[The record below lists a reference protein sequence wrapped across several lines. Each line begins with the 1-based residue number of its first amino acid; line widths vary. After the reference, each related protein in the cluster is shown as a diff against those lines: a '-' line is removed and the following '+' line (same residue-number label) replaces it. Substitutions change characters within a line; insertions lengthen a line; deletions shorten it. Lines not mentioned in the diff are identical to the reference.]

1 MLFIGLVLGAL
12 IAGLVVYN
20 IFWLSF
26 YKKKRNLMFLN
37 AANGVSN
44 SVMNIVQMGVV
55 AFTEKGTLLF
65 NNKTCLK
72 KLRVEA
78 LPQSFTE
85 FVETFVTDKNILME
99 LRLYESDL
107 PEQRPPESEDE
118 LPESE
123 KIDSVTTRVEIKN
136 RIIQFH
142 FSKPFFPQ
150 STLRGWVVV
159 LEDVTRAARQE
170 QQRRLFVSTVSHELK
185 TPLASITG
193 YSESLIDWGLR
204 EKSPDQIF
212 NDVMKINEE
221 GHRITEIISNLTYLS
236 QIENNKDKIDM
247 TVYRIDKTV
256 EGVCRKYFE
265 DAEKKNIRLYYES
278 LTRAMP
284 PVFGSKS
291 MMEQMVGNLINNAL
305 KYSAEYT
312 NIWVFIQAHENTVT
326 IKVQDQGKG
335 IPKPA
340 AEKVFQAFF
349 RVDETGARSAGGSGL
364 GLAIVKMM
372 AEVQEGE
379 VSLVTRCPEDDDS
392 QRSEV
397 GSDFYITVPTATATF
412 KETLECIKDD
422 ADREEVLFR
431 KAKQYM
437 EKINND
443 DYDLGFDLKNTTKEE
458 EELLISHLIFIDECD
473 MIDEDSDRYA
483 SKSSEE
489 PSIPEADEAP
499 LEVAETPATADI
511 QPPVDQEMQPVS
523 LQETAVL
530 REPAEAE
537 VTVFEPEPSIEQPV
551 IRPVIKPVIKPV
563 IRPIPV
569 VPKPEPVHEEAQAE
583 VVDLRNT
590 QEEPGGW
597 VPLASRG
604 ATVLTPDPPAL
615 KHPIYTKESIG
626 SQNAEKR
633 RQARKSAAK
642 KTAAGKEENRVAP
655 AVPANPAQTPAS
667 YTPAQP
673 ATRSL
678 LRQMTDPVPGKN
690 TDPAA
695 GTPDKQD

>member
-1 MLFIGLVLGAL
+1 MLFIGLVIGSLLTGM
-12 IAGLVVYN
+12 IVYK
-20 IFWLSF
+20 IFAVSF
-26 YKKKRNLMFLN
+26 YKKKRDMKFLN

-44 SVMNIVQMGVV
+44 SVLNIVQMGVV
-55 AFTEKGTLLF
+55 AFTDNGTLLF

-72 KLRVEA
+72 KLRVEE

-85 FVETFVTDKNILME
+85 FVEKFVHDEKILVD
-99 LRLYESDL
+99 LQIYESLL
-107 PEQRPPESEDE
+107 PKTRPQENEDDI
-118 LPESE
+118 LESE
-123 KIDSVTTRVEIKN
+123 KLESVTTRVEIRN

-159 LEDVTRAARQE
+159 LEDVTKAARQE

-185 TPLASITG
+185 TPLASING

-212 NDVMKINEE
+212 NDVLKINEE
-221 GHRITEIISNLTYLS
+221 GHRITEIISNLTFLS

-256 EGVCRKYFE
+256 EEVCRKYTE
-265 DAEKKNIRLYYES
+265 EADKKNIRLYYES
-278 LTRAMP
+278 LTRVMP

-305 KYSAEYT
+305 KYSSENT
-312 NIWVFIQAHENTVT
+312 NIWVFIQAHETTVT

-379 VSLVTRCPEDDDS
+379 ISLVTRCPEDDDS

-397 GSDFYITVPTATATF
+397 GSDFYITVPTAAATF
-412 KETLECIKDD
+412 KETLEAMRDG
-422 ADREEVLFR
+422 ADREEVLYR

-437 EKINND
+437 EKINED
-443 DYDLGFDLKNTTKEE
+443 DYDLGYDLKKIDKKEDE
-458 EELLISHLIFIDECD
+458 ERLISHLIFIDECD
-473 MIDEDSDRYA
+473 IIEDSSEPVPEEPA
-483 SKSSEE
+483 VEASEE
-489 PSIPEADEAP
+489 PAKETASPFVQPVARVEAEPEVIRTEPSPFVRPVPAPEAAAP
-499 LEVAETPATADI
+499 KIKPEI
-511 QPPVDQEMQPVS
+511 RPVEKQ
-523 LQETAVL
+523 
-530 REPAEAE
+530 EAE
-537 VTVFEPEPSIEQPV
+537 VVQVKTA
-551 IRPVIKPVIKPV
+551 
-563 IRPIPV
+563 
-569 VPKPEPVHEEAQAE
+569 KPEE
-583 VVDLRNT
+583 
-590 QEEPGGW
+590 W
-597 VPLASRG
+597 VSLSKRG
-604 ATVLTPDPPAL
+604 ATVLKPDAPAL
-615 KHPIYTKESIG
+615 KRPILSKETIG

-633 RQARKSAAK
+633 RQARKNTVK
-642 KTAAGKEENRVAP
+642 KTREE
-655 AVPANPAQTPAS
+655 AVPEPLPEVRTPALPMMPEPPS
-667 YTPAQP
+667 PANTAAP

-678 LRQMTDPVPGKN
+678 LRQVTDPVPGKSAD
-690 TDPAA
+690 TKT
-695 GTPDKQD
+695 GMQE

>member
-1 MLFIGLVLGAL
+1 MLFIGLVIGSLLTGM
-12 IAGLVVYN
+12 IVYK
-20 IFWLSF
+20 IFAVSF
-26 YKKKRNLMFLN
+26 YKKKRDMKFLN

-44 SVMNIVQMGVV
+44 SVLNIVQMGVV
-55 AFTEKGTLLF
+55 AFTDNGTLLF

-72 KLRVEA
+72 KLRVEE

-85 FVETFVTDKNILME
+85 FVEKFVHDEQVLVDLQI
-99 LRLYESDL
+99 YESLL
-107 PEQRPPESEDE
+107 PKTRPQENEDDI
-118 LPESE
+118 LESE
-123 KIDSVTTRVEIKN
+123 KLESVTTRVEIRN

-159 LEDVTRAARQE
+159 LEDVTKAARQE

-185 TPLASITG
+185 TPLASING

-221 GHRITEIISNLTYLS
+221 GHRITEIISNLTFLS

-256 EGVCRKYFE
+256 EEVCRKYTE
-265 DAEKKNIRLYYES
+265 EANKKNIRLYYES
-278 LTRAMP
+278 LTRVMP

-305 KYSAEYT
+305 KYSSENT
-312 NIWVFIQAHENTVT
+312 NIWVFIQAHETTVT

-379 VSLVTRCPEDDDS
+379 ISLVTRCPEDDDS

-397 GSDFYITVPTATATF
+397 GSDFYITVPTAAATF
-412 KETLECIKDD
+412 KETLEAMRDG
-422 ADREEVLFR
+422 ADREEVLYR

-437 EKINND
+437 EKINED
-443 DYDLGFDLKNTTKEE
+443 DYDLGYDLKKIDKKEDE
-458 EELLISHLIFIDECD
+458 ERLISHLIFIDECD
-473 MIDEDSDRYA
+473 IIEDSSEPVPEEPA
-483 SKSSEE
+483 VEVSEE
-489 PSIPEADEAP
+489 PAKETASPFVQPVARVEAEPEVIRMEPSPFVRPVPAPEAAAP
-499 LEVAETPATADI
+499 KIKPEI
-511 QPPVDQEMQPVS
+511 RPVEKQ
-523 LQETAVL
+523 
-530 REPAEAE
+530 EAE
-537 VTVFEPEPSIEQPV
+537 VVQVKTA
-551 IRPVIKPVIKPV
+551 
-563 IRPIPV
+563 
-569 VPKPEPVHEEAQAE
+569 KPEE
-583 VVDLRNT
+583 
-590 QEEPGGW
+590 W
-597 VPLASRG
+597 VSLSKRG
-604 ATVLTPDPPAL
+604 ATVLKPDAPAL
-615 KHPIYTKESIG
+615 KRPILSKETIG

-633 RQARKSAAK
+633 RQARKNTVK
-642 KTAAGKEENRVAP
+642 KTREE
-655 AVPANPAQTPAS
+655 AVPEPLPEVRTPALPKMPEPPS
-667 YTPAQP
+667 PANTAAP

-678 LRQMTDPVPGKN
+678 LRQVTDPVPGKSAD
-690 TDPAA
+690 TKT
-695 GTPDKQD
+695 GMQE

>member
-1 MLFIGLVLGAL
+1 MLFVGLVLGAV
-12 IAGLVVYN
+12 IAGLLVYN

-107 PEQRPPESEDE
+107 PEQRPPESDDE

-123 KIDSVTTRVEIKN
+123 KLESVTTRVEIKN

-221 GHRITEIISNLTYLS
+221 SHRITEIISNLTYLS

-284 PVFGSKS
+284 PVFGSRS

-397 GSDFYITVPTATATF
+397 GSDFYITVPTAAATF
-412 KETLECIKDD
+412 RETLESIKDD

-443 DYDLGFDLKNTTKEE
+443 DYDLGFDLKKTSKEE

-473 MIDEDSDRYA
+473 MIDEGPARYA
-483 SKSSEE
+483 SEPVDELVDEPMEE
-489 PSIPEADEAP
+489 TVLPEAEPVMETVAEAP
-499 LEVAETPATADI
+499 V
-511 QPPVDQEMQPVS
+511 M
-523 LQETAVL
+523 
-530 REPAEAE
+530 
-537 VTVFEPEPSIEQPV
+537 EQPV
-551 IRPVIKPVIKPV
+551 IRPVIKPVI
-563 IRPIPV
+563 RPMPV
-569 VPKPEPVHEEAQAE
+569 VPEPEPVHEEVQAE
-583 VVDLRNT
+583 VVDLRKT

-597 VPLASRG
+597 VPLTSRG

-642 KTAAGKEENRVAP
+642 KNPSGKEESRVTP
-655 AVPANPAQTPAS
+655 DVPTGPAQTPAS

-690 TDPAA
+690 TEPAA

>member
-1 MLFIGLVLGAL
+1 MLFIGLVIGSLLTGM
-12 IAGLVVYN
+12 IVYK
-20 IFWLSF
+20 IFAVSF
-26 YKKKRNLMFLN
+26 YKKKRDMKFLN

-44 SVMNIVQMGVV
+44 SVLNIVQMGVV
-55 AFTEKGTLLF
+55 AFTDNGTLLF

-72 KLRVEA
+72 KLRVEE

-85 FVETFVTDKNILME
+85 FVEKFVHDEQVLVDLQI
-99 LRLYESDL
+99 YESLL
-107 PEQRPPESEDE
+107 PKTRPQENEDDI
-118 LPESE
+118 LESE
-123 KIDSVTTRVEIKN
+123 KLESVTTRVEIRN

-159 LEDVTRAARQE
+159 LEDVTKAARQE

-185 TPLASITG
+185 TPLASING

-212 NDVMKINEE
+212 NDVLKINEE
-221 GHRITEIISNLTYLS
+221 GHRITEIISNLTFLS

-256 EGVCRKYFE
+256 EEVCRKYTE
-265 DAEKKNIRLYYES
+265 EANKKNIRLYYES
-278 LTRAMP
+278 LTRVMP

-305 KYSAEYT
+305 KYSSENT
-312 NIWVFIQAHENTVT
+312 NIWVFIQAHETTVT

-379 VSLVTRCPEDDDS
+379 ISLVTRCPEDDDS

-397 GSDFYITVPTATATF
+397 GSDFYITVPTAAATF
-412 KETLECIKDD
+412 KETLEAMRDG
-422 ADREEVLFR
+422 ADREEVLYR

-437 EKINND
+437 EKINED
-443 DYDLGFDLKNTTKEE
+443 DYDLGYDLKKIDKKEDE
-458 EELLISHLIFIDECD
+458 ERLISHLIFIDECD
-473 MIDEDSDRYA
+473 IIEDSSEPVPEEPA
-483 SKSSEE
+483 VEASEE
-489 PSIPEADEAP
+489 PAKETASPFVQPVVRVEAEPEVIRTEPSPFVRPVPAPEAAAP
-499 LEVAETPATADI
+499 KIKPEI
-511 QPPVDQEMQPVS
+511 RPVEQQ
-523 LQETAVL
+523 
-530 REPAEAE
+530 EAE
-537 VTVFEPEPSIEQPV
+537 VVQVKTA
-551 IRPVIKPVIKPV
+551 
-563 IRPIPV
+563 
-569 VPKPEPVHEEAQAE
+569 KPEE
-583 VVDLRNT
+583 
-590 QEEPGGW
+590 W
-597 VPLASRG
+597 VSLSKRG
-604 ATVLTPDPPAL
+604 ATVLKPDAPAL
-615 KHPIYTKESIG
+615 KRPILSKETIG

-633 RQARKSAAK
+633 RQARKNTVK
-642 KTAAGKEENRVAP
+642 KTREE
-655 AVPANPAQTPAS
+655 AVPEPLPEVRTPALPKMPEPPS
-667 YTPAQP
+667 PANNAAP

-678 LRQMTDPVPGKN
+678 LRQVTDPVPGKSAD
-690 TDPAA
+690 TKT
-695 GTPDKQD
+695 GMQE

>member
-1 MLFIGLVLGAL
+1 MLFVGLVLGAV
-12 IAGLVVYN
+12 IAGLLVYN

-85 FVETFVTDKNILME
+85 FVETFVTDKSILME

-107 PEQRPPESEDE
+107 PEQRPPESDDE

-123 KIDSVTTRVEIKN
+123 KLESVTTRVEIKN

-221 GHRITEIISNLTYLS
+221 SHRITEIISNLTYLS

-284 PVFGSKS
+284 PVFGSRS

-397 GSDFYITVPTATATF
+397 GSDFYITVPTAAATF
-412 KETLECIKDD
+412 RETLESIKDD

-443 DYDLGFDLKNTTKEE
+443 DYDLGFDLKKTSKEE

-473 MIDEDSDRYA
+473 MIDEGPARYA
-483 SKSSEE
+483 SEPVDEPMEE
-489 PSIPEADEAP
+489 TVLPEAEP
-499 LEVAETPATADI
+499 VMETVAEAT
-511 QPPVDQEMQPVS
+511 VM
-523 LQETAVL
+523 
-530 REPAEAE
+530 
-537 VTVFEPEPSIEQPV
+537 EQPV
-551 IRPVIKPVIKPV
+551 IRPVIKPVI
-563 IRPIPV
+563 RPMPV
-569 VPKPEPVHEEAQAE
+569 VPEPEPVHEEVQAE
-583 VVDLRNT
+583 VVDLRKT

-597 VPLASRG
+597 VPLTSRG

-642 KTAAGKEENRVAP
+642 KNTSGKEESRVTP
-655 AVPANPAQTPAS
+655 DVPTGPAQTPAS

-690 TDPAA
+690 TEPAQGA
-695 GTPDKQD
+695 PDKQD

>member
-1 MLFIGLVLGAL
+1 MLFVGLVLGAV
-12 IAGLVVYN
+12 IAGLLVYN

-107 PEQRPPESEDE
+107 PEQRPPESDDE

-123 KIDSVTTRVEIKN
+123 KLESVTTRVEIKN

-221 GHRITEIISNLTYLS
+221 SHRITEIISNLTYLS

-284 PVFGSKS
+284 PVFGSRS

-397 GSDFYITVPTATATF
+397 GSDFYITVPTAAATF
-412 KETLECIKDD
+412 RETLESIKDD

-443 DYDLGFDLKNTTKEE
+443 DYDLGFDLKKTSKEE

-473 MIDEDSDRYA
+473 MIDEGPARYA
-483 SKSSEE
+483 SEPVDELVDEPMEE
-489 PSIPEADEAP
+489 TVLPEAEP
-499 LEVAETPATADI
+499 VMETVAEAT
-511 QPPVDQEMQPVS
+511 VM
-523 LQETAVL
+523 
-530 REPAEAE
+530 
-537 VTVFEPEPSIEQPV
+537 EQPV
-551 IRPVIKPVIKPV
+551 IRPVIKPVI
-563 IRPIPV
+563 RPMPV
-569 VPKPEPVHEEAQAE
+569 VPEPEPVHEEVQAE
-583 VVDLRNT
+583 VVDLRKT

-597 VPLASRG
+597 VPLTSRG

-642 KTAAGKEENRVAP
+642 KNTSGKEESRVTP
-655 AVPANPAQTPAS
+655 DVPTGPAQTPAS

-690 TDPAA
+690 TEPAQGA
-695 GTPDKQD
+695 PDKQD

>member
-1 MLFIGLVLGAL
+1 MLFIGLVIGSLLTGM
-12 IAGLVVYN
+12 IVYK
-20 IFWLSF
+20 IFAVSF
-26 YKKKRNLMFLN
+26 YKKKRDMKFLN

-44 SVMNIVQMGVV
+44 SVLNIVQMGVV
-55 AFTEKGTLLF
+55 AFTDNGTLLF

-72 KLRVEA
+72 KLRVEE

-85 FVETFVTDKNILME
+85 FVEKFVHDEKILVD
-99 LRLYESDL
+99 LQIYESLL
-107 PEQRPPESEDE
+107 PKTRPQENEDDI
-118 LPESE
+118 LESE
-123 KIDSVTTRVEIKN
+123 KLESVTTRVEIRN

-159 LEDVTRAARQE
+159 LEDVTKAARQE

-185 TPLASITG
+185 TPLASING

-212 NDVMKINEE
+212 NDVLKINEE
-221 GHRITEIISNLTYLS
+221 GHRITEIISNLTFLS

-256 EGVCRKYFE
+256 EEVCRKYTE
-265 DAEKKNIRLYYES
+265 EADKKNIRLYYES
-278 LTRAMP
+278 LTRVMP

-305 KYSAEYT
+305 KYSSENT
-312 NIWVFIQAHENTVT
+312 NIWVFLQAHETTVT

-379 VSLVTRCPEDDDS
+379 ISLVTRCPEDDDS

-397 GSDFYITVPTATATF
+397 GSDFYITVPTAAATF
-412 KETLECIKDD
+412 KETLEAMRDG
-422 ADREEVLFR
+422 ADREEVLYR

-437 EKINND
+437 EKINED
-443 DYDLGFDLKNTTKEE
+443 DYDLGYDLKKIDKKEDE
-458 EELLISHLIFIDECD
+458 ERLISHLIFIDECD
-473 MIDEDSDRYA
+473 IIEDS
-483 SKSSEE
+483 SEPVSEE
-489 PSIPEADEAP
+489 PAVEASEEPAKETASPFVQPVARVEAEPEVIRTEPSPFVRPVPAPEAAAP
-499 LEVAETPATADI
+499 RIKPEI
-511 QPPVDQEMQPVS
+511 RPVEKQ
-523 LQETAVL
+523 
-530 REPAEAE
+530 EAE
-537 VTVFEPEPSIEQPV
+537 VVQVKTA
-551 IRPVIKPVIKPV
+551 
-563 IRPIPV
+563 
-569 VPKPEPVHEEAQAE
+569 KPEE
-583 VVDLRNT
+583 
-590 QEEPGGW
+590 W
-597 VPLASRG
+597 VSLSKRG
-604 ATVLTPDPPAL
+604 ATVLKPDAPAL
-615 KHPIYTKESIG
+615 KRPILSKETIG

-633 RQARKSAAK
+633 RQARKNTVK
-642 KTAAGKEENRVAP
+642 KTREE
-655 AVPANPAQTPAS
+655 AVPEPLPEVRTPALPKMPEPLS
-667 YTPAQP
+667 PANNAAP

-678 LRQMTDPVPGKN
+678 LRQVTDPVPGKSAD
-690 TDPAA
+690 TKT
-695 GTPDKQD
+695 GMQE

>member
-1 MLFIGLVLGAL
+1 MLFIGLVIGSLLTGM
-12 IAGLVVYN
+12 IVYK
-20 IFWLSF
+20 IFAVSF
-26 YKKKRNLMFLN
+26 YKKKRDMKFLN

-44 SVMNIVQMGVV
+44 SVLNIVQMGVV
-55 AFTEKGTLLF
+55 AFTDNGTLLF

-72 KLRVEA
+72 KLRVEE

-85 FVETFVTDKNILME
+85 FVEKFVHDEQVLVDLQI
-99 LRLYESDL
+99 YESLL
-107 PEQRPPESEDE
+107 PKTRPQENEDDI
-118 LPESE
+118 LESE
-123 KIDSVTTRVEIKN
+123 KLESVTTRVEIRN

-159 LEDVTRAARQE
+159 LEDVTKAARQE

-185 TPLASITG
+185 TPLASING

-212 NDVMKINEE
+212 NDVLKINEE
-221 GHRITEIISNLTYLS
+221 GHRITEIISNLTFLS

-256 EGVCRKYFE
+256 EEVCRKYTE
-265 DAEKKNIRLYYES
+265 EADKKNIRLYYES
-278 LTRAMP
+278 LTRVMP

-305 KYSAEYT
+305 KYSSENT
-312 NIWVFIQAHENTVT
+312 NIWVFIQAHETTVT

-379 VSLVTRCPEDDDS
+379 ISLVTRCPEDDDS

-397 GSDFYITVPTATATF
+397 GSDFYITVPTAAATF
-412 KETLECIKDD
+412 KETLEAMRDG
-422 ADREEVLFR
+422 ADREEVLYR

-437 EKINND
+437 EKINED
-443 DYDLGFDLKNTTKEE
+443 DYDLGYDLKKIDKKEDE
-458 EELLISHLIFIDECD
+458 ERLISHLIFIDECD
-473 MIDEDSDRYA
+473 IIEDSSEPVPEEPA
-483 SKSSEE
+483 VETSEE
-489 PSIPEADEAP
+489 PAKETASPFVQPVARVEAEPEVIRTEPSPFVRPVPAPEAAAP
-499 LEVAETPATADI
+499 KIKPEI
-511 QPPVDQEMQPVS
+511 KPVEKQ
-523 LQETAVL
+523 
-530 REPAEAE
+530 EAE
-537 VTVFEPEPSIEQPV
+537 VVQVKTA
-551 IRPVIKPVIKPV
+551 
-563 IRPIPV
+563 
-569 VPKPEPVHEEAQAE
+569 KPEE
-583 VVDLRNT
+583 
-590 QEEPGGW
+590 W
-597 VPLASRG
+597 VSLSKRG
-604 ATVLTPDPPAL
+604 ATVLKPDAPAL
-615 KHPIYTKESIG
+615 KRPILSKETIG

-633 RQARKSAAK
+633 RQARKNTVK
-642 KTAAGKEENRVAP
+642 KTREE
-655 AVPANPAQTPAS
+655 AVPEPLPEVRTPALPKMPEPPS
-667 YTPAQP
+667 PANNAAP

-678 LRQMTDPVPGKN
+678 LRQVTDPVPGKSAD
-690 TDPAA
+690 TKT
-695 GTPDKQD
+695 GMQE

>member
-1 MLFIGLVLGAL
+1 MLFIGLVLGGV
-12 IAGLVVYN
+12 IAGLAVYN
-20 IFWLSF
+20 LFWMSF
-26 YKKKRNLMFLN
+26 YKKKRNLKFLN

-72 KLRVEA
+72 KLRVEE

-85 FVETFVTDKNILME
+85 FVETFVKDKDILME

-107 PEQRPPESEDE
+107 PDQKPQDSDDE
-118 LPESE
+118 IPESE
-123 KIDSVTTRVEIKN
+123 KIESVTTRVEIKN

-150 STLRGWVVV
+150 SSLRGWVVV
-159 LEDVTRAARQE
+159 LEDVTKAARQE

-212 NDVMKINEE
+212 SDVMKINEE
-221 GHRITEIISNLTYLS
+221 GHRITEIIANLTYLS
-236 QIENNKDKIDM
+236 QIENNKEKIDM
-247 TVYRIDKTV
+247 TVYRIDQTV
-256 EGVCRKYFE
+256 EGVCRKYYE
-265 DAEKKNIRLYYES
+265 EAEKKNIRLYYES

-305 KYSAEYT
+305 KYSAEHT
-312 NIWVFIQAHENTVT
+312 NIWVYIQAHENTVT

-397 GSDFYITVPTATATF
+397 GSDFYITVPTAAATF
-412 KETLECIKDD
+412 RETLESIRDD
-422 ADREEVLFR
+422 ADREEVLYR
-431 KAKQYM
+431 KAKQYV

-443 DYDLGFDLKNTTKEE
+443 DYDLGFDLKSINKEDE
-458 EELLISHLIFIDECD
+458 QLLISHLIFIDECD
-473 MIDEDSDRYA
+473 MIDGGSAGY
-483 SKSSEE
+483 S
-489 PSIPEADEAP
+489 
-499 LEVAETPATADI
+499 T
-511 QPPVDQEMQPVS
+511 
-523 LQETAVL
+523 
-530 REPAEAE
+530 EPAEE
-537 VTVFEPEPSIEQPV
+537 VQIVHEVPISEDVQIGQNAEPEPVPQQFEASEPEIVQEPGPMPQQPV
-551 IRPVIKPVIKPV
+551 IRPLPRVPQVSPVQELPEAQVIDLK
-563 IRPIPV
+563 
-569 VPKPEPVHEEAQAE
+569 EEAP
-583 VVDLRNT
+583 
-590 QEEPGGW
+590 QEKPAMPLPQEQTAAIRQEPGEW
-597 VPLASRG
+597 VPLTKRG
-604 ATVLTPDPPAL
+604 ATVLMPDPPAL
-615 KHPIYTKESIG
+615 KHPILSKEQIG

-633 RQARKSAAK
+633 RQAKKNTAK
-642 KTAAGKEENRVAP
+642 KTAAGARETS
-655 AVPANPAQTPAS
+655 VPAQAAEKPSPSAS
-667 YTPAQP
+667 YTPAPP

-678 LRQMTDPVPGKN
+678 LRQMTDPMAGKTSDRTPGA
-690 TDPAA
+690 PE
-695 GTPDKQD
+695 KQD

>member
-1 MLFIGLVLGAL
+1 MLFIGLVIGSVLTGL
-12 IAGLVVYN
+12 IVYKV
-20 IFWLSF
+20 FAVSF
-26 YKKKRNLMFLN
+26 YKKKRDMKFLN

-44 SVMNIVQMGVV
+44 SVLNIVQMGVV
-55 AFTEKGTLLF
+55 AFTDNGTLLF

-72 KLRVEA
+72 KLRVDT

-85 FVETFVTDKNILME
+85 FVETFVHDEKIL
-99 LRLYESDL
+99 LDLQVYESLL
-107 PEQRPPESEDE
+107 PETRSPETEDE
-118 LPESE
+118 ILESE
-123 KIDSVTTRVEIKN
+123 KLESVTTRVEIRN

-159 LEDVTRAARQE
+159 LEDVTKAARQE

-185 TPLASITG
+185 TPLASING

-212 NDVMKINEE
+212 NDVLKINEE
-221 GHRITEIISNLTYLS
+221 GHRITEIISNLTFLS

-256 EGVCRKYFE
+256 EEVCRKYME
-265 DAEKKNIRLYYES
+265 DANKKNIRLYYES

-305 KYSAEYT
+305 KYSEENT
-312 NIWVFIQAHENTVT
+312 NIWVFIQAHETTVT

-379 VSLVTRCPEDDDS
+379 ISLVTRCPEDDDS
-392 QRSEV
+392 KRSEV
-397 GSDFYITVPTATATF
+397 GSDFYITVPTAAATF
-412 KETLECIKDD
+412 KETLESMREN
-422 ADREEVLFR
+422 ADREEVLYR

-437 EKINND
+437 KKINDD
-443 DYDLGFDLKNTTKEE
+443 DYDLGFDLEKIDKED

-473 MIDEDSDRYA
+473 IIDES
-483 SKSSEE
+483 SKPIPEE
-489 PSIPEADEAP
+489 PIPENTQAEAP
-499 LEVAETPATADI
+499 EEPKVEAEPEN
-511 QPPVDQEMQPVS
+511 VFVQPVKPV
-523 LQETAVL
+523 QPAMVPEEPKVQPETLSPFVQPVKPVQTVK
-530 REPAEAE
+530 PA
-537 VTVFEPEPSIEQPV
+537 QPV
-551 IRPVIKPVIKPV
+551 IRPV
-563 IRPIPV
+563 
-569 VPKPEPVHEEAQAE
+569 EEQEAE
-583 VVDLRNT
+583 VVAVNAAKP
-590 QEEPGGW
+590 EEW
-597 VPLASRG
+597 VSLSKRG
-604 ATVLTPDPPAL
+604 ATVLTPDPPHL
-615 KHPIYTKESIG
+615 KHPILSKETIG

-633 RQARKSAAK
+633 RQARKNTAK
-642 KTAAGKEENRVAP
+642 KAREQTVPDPLPDVRTP
-655 AVPANPAQTPAS
+655 ALPKMPEPPSPANPPA
-667 YTPAQP
+667 AP

-678 LRQMTDPVPGKN
+678 LRQMTDPVPGKSAE
-690 TDPAA
+690 TKT
-695 GTPDKQD
+695 GMQE

>member
-1 MLFIGLVLGAL
+1 MLFVGLVLGAV
-12 IAGLVVYN
+12 IAGLLVYN

-72 KLRVEA
+72 KLRVDA

-107 PEQRPPESEDE
+107 PEQRPPESDDE

-123 KIDSVTTRVEIKN
+123 KLESVTTRVEIKN

-221 GHRITEIISNLTYLS
+221 SHRITEIISNLTYLS

-397 GSDFYITVPTATATF
+397 GSDFYITVPTAAATF
-412 KETLECIKDD
+412 RETLESIKDD

-443 DYDLGFDLKNTTKEE
+443 DYDLGFDLKKTSKEE
-458 EELLISHLIFIDECD
+458 EELLISHLVFIDECD
-473 MIDEDSDRYA
+473 MIDEGPVRYA
-483 SKSSEE
+483 SEPVDELVDEPADEPMEE
-489 PSIPEADEAP
+489 TVLPEAEPVMETVAEAP
-499 LEVAETPATADI
+499 V
-511 QPPVDQEMQPVS
+511 M
-523 LQETAVL
+523 
-530 REPAEAE
+530 
-537 VTVFEPEPSIEQPV
+537 EQPV
-551 IRPVIKPVIKPV
+551 IRPVIKPVI
-563 IRPIPV
+563 RPMPV
-569 VPKPEPVHEEAQAE
+569 VPEPEPVHEEVQAE
-583 VVDLRNT
+583 VVDLRKT

-597 VPLASRG
+597 VPLTSRG

-642 KTAAGKEENRVAP
+642 KNTSGKEESRVTP
-655 AVPANPAQTPAS
+655 DVPTGPAQTPAS

-690 TDPAA
+690 TEPAQGA
-695 GTPDKQD
+695 PDKQD

>member
-1 MLFIGLVLGAL
+1 MLFIGLVIGSLLTGM
-12 IAGLVVYN
+12 IVYK
-20 IFWLSF
+20 IFAVSF
-26 YKKKRNLMFLN
+26 YKKKRDMKFLN

-44 SVMNIVQMGVV
+44 SVLNIVQMGVV
-55 AFTEKGTLLF
+55 AFTDNGTLLF

-72 KLRVEA
+72 KLRVEE

-85 FVETFVTDKNILME
+85 FVEKFVHDEKILVD
-99 LRLYESDL
+99 LQIYESLL
-107 PEQRPPESEDE
+107 PKTRPQENEDDI
-118 LPESE
+118 LESE
-123 KIDSVTTRVEIKN
+123 KLESVTTRVEIRN

-159 LEDVTRAARQE
+159 LEDVTKAARQE

-185 TPLASITG
+185 TPLASING

-212 NDVMKINEE
+212 NDVLKINEE
-221 GHRITEIISNLTYLS
+221 GHRITEIISNLTFLS

-256 EGVCRKYFE
+256 EEVCRKYTE
-265 DAEKKNIRLYYES
+265 EADKKNIRLYYES
-278 LTRAMP
+278 LTRVMP

-305 KYSAEYT
+305 KYSSENT
-312 NIWVFIQAHENTVT
+312 NIWVFIQAHETTVT

-379 VSLVTRCPEDDDS
+379 ISLVTRCPEDDDS

-397 GSDFYITVPTATATF
+397 GSDFYITVPTAAATF
-412 KETLECIKDD
+412 KETLEAMRDG
-422 ADREEVLFR
+422 ADREEVLYR

-437 EKINND
+437 EKINED
-443 DYDLGFDLKNTTKEE
+443 DYDLGYDLKKIDKKEDE
-458 EELLISHLIFIDECD
+458 ERLISHLIFIDECD
-473 MIDEDSDRYA
+473 IIEDSSEPVPEEPA
-483 SKSSEE
+483 VETSEE
-489 PSIPEADEAP
+489 PAKETASPFVQPVARVEAEPEVIRTEPSPFVRPVPAPEAAAP
-499 LEVAETPATADI
+499 KIKPEI
-511 QPPVDQEMQPVS
+511 RPVEKQ
-523 LQETAVL
+523 
-530 REPAEAE
+530 EAE
-537 VTVFEPEPSIEQPV
+537 VVQVKTA
-551 IRPVIKPVIKPV
+551 
-563 IRPIPV
+563 
-569 VPKPEPVHEEAQAE
+569 KPEE
-583 VVDLRNT
+583 
-590 QEEPGGW
+590 W
-597 VPLASRG
+597 VSLSKRG
-604 ATVLTPDPPAL
+604 ATVLKPDAPAL
-615 KHPIYTKESIG
+615 KRPILSKETIG

-633 RQARKSAAK
+633 RQARKNTVK
-642 KTAAGKEENRVAP
+642 KTREE
-655 AVPANPAQTPAS
+655 AVPEPLPEVRTPALPMMPEPPS
-667 YTPAQP
+667 PANTAAP

-678 LRQMTDPVPGKN
+678 LRQVTDPVPGKSAD
-690 TDPAA
+690 TKT
-695 GTPDKQD
+695 GMQE

>member
-1 MLFIGLVLGAL
+1 MLFIGLVIGSLLTGM
-12 IAGLVVYN
+12 IVYK
-20 IFWLSF
+20 IFAVSF
-26 YKKKRNLMFLN
+26 YKKKRDMKFLN

-44 SVMNIVQMGVV
+44 SVLNIVQMGVV
-55 AFTEKGTLLF
+55 AFTDNGTLLF

-72 KLRVEA
+72 KLRVEE

-85 FVETFVTDKNILME
+85 FVEKFVHDEQVLVDLQI
-99 LRLYESDL
+99 YESLL
-107 PEQRPPESEDE
+107 PKTRPQENEDDI
-118 LPESE
+118 LESE
-123 KIDSVTTRVEIKN
+123 KLESVTTRVEIRN

-159 LEDVTRAARQE
+159 LEDVTKAARQE

-185 TPLASITG
+185 TPLASING

-212 NDVMKINEE
+212 NDVLKINEE
-221 GHRITEIISNLTYLS
+221 GHRITEIISNLTFLS

-256 EGVCRKYFE
+256 EEVCRKYTE
-265 DAEKKNIRLYYES
+265 EADKKNIRLYYES
-278 LTRAMP
+278 LTRVMP

-305 KYSAEYT
+305 KYSSENT
-312 NIWVFIQAHENTVT
+312 NIWVFIQAHETTVT

-379 VSLVTRCPEDDDS
+379 ISLVTRCPEDDDS

-397 GSDFYITVPTATATF
+397 GSDFYITVPTAAATF
-412 KETLECIKDD
+412 KETLEAMRDG
-422 ADREEVLFR
+422 ADREEVLYR

-437 EKINND
+437 EKINED
-443 DYDLGFDLKNTTKEE
+443 DYDLGYDLKKIDKKEDE
-458 EELLISHLIFIDECD
+458 ERLISHLIFIDECD
-473 MIDEDSDRYA
+473 IIEDSSEPVPEEPA
-483 SKSSEE
+483 VETSEE
-489 PSIPEADEAP
+489 PAKETASPFVQPVARVEAEPEVIRTEPSPFVRPVPAPEAAAP
-499 LEVAETPATADI
+499 KIKPEI
-511 QPPVDQEMQPVS
+511 KPVEKQ
-523 LQETAVL
+523 
-530 REPAEAE
+530 EAE
-537 VTVFEPEPSIEQPV
+537 VVQVKTA
-551 IRPVIKPVIKPV
+551 
-563 IRPIPV
+563 
-569 VPKPEPVHEEAQAE
+569 KPEE
-583 VVDLRNT
+583 
-590 QEEPGGW
+590 W
-597 VPLASRG
+597 VSLSKRG
-604 ATVLTPDPPAL
+604 ATVLKPDAPAL
-615 KHPIYTKESIG
+615 KRPILSKETIG

-633 RQARKSAAK
+633 RQARKNTVK
-642 KTAAGKEENRVAP
+642 KTREE
-655 AVPANPAQTPAS
+655 AVPEPLPEVRTPALPKMPEPPS
-667 YTPAQP
+667 PANNVAP

-678 LRQMTDPVPGKN
+678 LRQVTDPVPGKSAD
-690 TDPAA
+690 TKT
-695 GTPDKQD
+695 GMQE